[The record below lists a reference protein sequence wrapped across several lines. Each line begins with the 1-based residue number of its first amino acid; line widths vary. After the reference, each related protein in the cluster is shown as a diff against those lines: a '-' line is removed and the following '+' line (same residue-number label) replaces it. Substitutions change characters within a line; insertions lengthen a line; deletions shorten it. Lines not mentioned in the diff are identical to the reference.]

1 MIAYIPNPFS
11 RKQCIQIGANFCVE
25 MWLFAIM
32 LQILVQYCDPVA
44 VASGNFPA
52 SQRH

>member
-1 MIAYIPNPFS
+1 
-11 RKQCIQIGANFCVE
+11 
-25 MWLFAIM
+25 M

-52 SQRH
+52 SQRHYARRAAICSSEYRKN